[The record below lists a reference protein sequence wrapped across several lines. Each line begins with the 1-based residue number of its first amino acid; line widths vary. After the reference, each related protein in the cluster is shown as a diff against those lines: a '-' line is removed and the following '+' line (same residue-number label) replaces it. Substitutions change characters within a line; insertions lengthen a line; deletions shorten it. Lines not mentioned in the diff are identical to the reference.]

1 MTLTPA
7 AWQCVV
13 LAIATS
19 TISITI
25 TQTELFRPLREVM
38 LKVHPMIGYLFK
50 CFYCMSHW
58 VVFAGVAIYKPV
70 LISSVI

>member
-7 AWQCVV
+7 AGQCVV

-25 TQTELFRPLREVM
+25 TQTELL
-38 LKVHPMIGYLFK
+38 
-50 CFYCMSHW
+50 
-58 VVFAGVAIYKPV
+58 AT
-70 LISSVI
+70 LISGLVSMVFFMAMTNVIREKEMTAAIKDK